1 MTTTE
6 TMTIRKGLKELKVLN
21 NRISDL
27 RDYNFIQYY
36 KNDNKFIGALTPD
49 QATADIKATMDKLNA
64 MIARREAINRAVMAQ
79 NAQSVIKVKK
89 FITFAHIGENHED
102 EYEEISLAIALNRK
116 KYYRDIVLPM
126 LVVMRNRAVNCVDQF
141 NKATENV
148 QARVEQE
155 VRDRF
160 AAASA
165 NNNNVSMIKQSE
177 AISDAYN
184 KRLEERKAVLVD
196 PLNATQAFVKYIEY
210 VEDYVNNI
218 DSELSN
224 KTETI
229 EITFTY

>member
-102 EYEEISLAIALNRK
+102 EYE
-116 KYYRDIVLPM
+116 DIVLPM
-126 LVVMRNRAVNCVDQF
+126 LVVLRNRAVNCVDQF

>member
-102 EYEEISLAIALNRK
+102 DAIAAAKQAADLGIKVYTIGAEQPFSQEICGGPHVQNTSDLGRFRIIK
-116 KYYRDIVLPM
+116 EESSSAGVRRI
-126 LVVMRNRAVNCVDQF
+126 
-141 NKATENV
+141 KA
-148 QARVEQE
+148 
-155 VRDRF
+155 
-160 AAASA
+160 
-165 NNNNVSMIKQSE
+165 I
-177 AISDAYN
+177 
-184 KRLEERKAVLVD
+184 LE
-196 PLNATQAFVKYIEY
+196 
-210 VEDYVNNI
+210 
-218 DSELSN
+218 
-224 KTETI
+224 
-229 EITFTY
+229 